1 MWLDILPP
9 IETLAIALP
18 AVVIAYVIFGVAG
31 FGGAL
36 ISAPVLAHALPVAT
50 IVPLLALLDCVAAT
64 INGVRLSDRL
74 AKDELVW
81 LVPLMAVGS
90 VAGISLLL
98 VIPPRPMMLALGL
111 FVVLYAIYGLFAP
124 PATSKIG
131 RGWVV
136 LFGSL
141 GGIFSGMF
149 GSGGAIYAMYLSRRL
164 VDPGAFRATQTTL
177 IGLATLTRG
186 AVFAIAGVYSDWH
199 MLAFALVLAP
209 GMLIGTWIGHH
220 MTLRLPREVFF
231 RVLYLLLI
239 GAGLSLVVRA
249 LPGW

>member
-1 MWLDILPP
+1 MWPDFLPP

-18 AVVIAYVIFGVAG
+18 AVVVAYVIFGVAG
-31 FGGAL
+31 FGAAL

-74 AKDELVW
+74 AKDEIIW
-81 LVPLMAVGS
+81 LVPLMVVGS
-90 VAGISLLL
+90 IAGIYLLL
-98 VIPPRPMMLALGL
+98 IIPPRPMMLALGA
-111 FVVLYAIYGLFAP
+111 FVVAYAVYGVFAP
-124 PATSKIG
+124 PPTSLIS

-149 GSGGAIYAMYLSRRL
+149 GSGGAIYAMYLSRR
-164 VDPGAFRATQTTL
+164 VRDPDAFRATQTTL

-186 AVFAIAGVYSDWH
+186 AMFAIAGVYSDWH
-199 MLAFALVLAP
+199 MLAFALLLAP
-209 GMLIGTWIGHH
+209 GMLLGIWLGHH
-220 MTLRLPREVFF
+220 MTLRLPRKMFF
-231 RVLYLLLI
+231 RMLYLLLI
-239 GAGLSLVVRA
+239 CTGLSLVVRA
-249 LPGW
+249 VSGW

>member
-1 MWLDILPP
+1 MWPDFLPP

-31 FGGAL
+31 FGAAL

-64 INGVRLSDRL
+64 INGVRLSGRL
-74 AKDELVW
+74 AKDEIVW
-81 LVPLMAVGS
+81 LVPLMVVGS
-90 VAGISLLL
+90 VAGIYLLL
-98 VIPPRPMMLALGL
+98 VIPPRPMMLALGA
-111 FVVLYAIYGLFAP
+111 FVVGYAIYGMLAP
-124 PATSKIG
+124 PPTAKIG
-131 RGWVV
+131 RRWVA
-136 LFGSL
+136 LFGPL

-164 VDPGAFRATQTTL
+164 SDPDAFRATQTAL

-199 MLAFALVLAP
+199 MLAFALLLAP
-209 GMLIGTWIGHH
+209 AMLLGIWIGHH
-220 MTLRLPREVFF
+220 MTLRMPREVFF
-231 RVLYLLLI
+231 RLLYLLLV
-239 GAGLSLVVRA
+239 GTGLSLVVRA
-249 LPGW
+249 LSGW